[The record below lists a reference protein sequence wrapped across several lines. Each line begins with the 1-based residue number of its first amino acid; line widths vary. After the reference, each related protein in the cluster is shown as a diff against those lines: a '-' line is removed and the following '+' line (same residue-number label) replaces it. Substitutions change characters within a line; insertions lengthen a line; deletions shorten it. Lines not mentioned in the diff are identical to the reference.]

1 MFGFAFRLIG
11 RVITFVVRV
20 AVFVGAT
27 AVVAG
32 GVAYMLFD
40 GEQYKKQLSQ
50 RVVDVTGRALAIDGK
65 AELDLALPPRIVLN
79 NVRIKNASWGSRPDM
94 VRIRR
99 MEIRLNP
106 LAAVSGGESVSQIN
120 VAGADVLLETNPQGL
135 GNWEAFAIGVG
146 PAMSGVMAALGQF
159 GLFGATPSAPP
170 FSFSDTT
177 FTFRDGAT
185 GRVQTASLGNLF
197 EFNPGAGFPPEAA
210 AGGSHVLA
218 AANSDNT
225 NPCDGNPQSDQ
236 KQADQKQAKDQGQSG
251 TPPPPPPKP
260 ATVR

>member
-1 MFGFAFRLIG
+1 MLGFAFRLVG

-40 GEQYKKQLSQ
+40 GEQYNKQLSQ

-65 AELDLALPPRIVLN
+65 AELQLSLPPRIVLN
-79 NVRIKNASWGSRPDM
+79 NVRLKNAPWGSRPDM

-106 LAAVSGGESVSQIN
+106 LAAVSGGDSVSQVN
-120 VAGADVLLETNPQGL
+120 LAGADVLLETNPQGL

-146 PAMSGVMAALGQF
+146 PGMTGIMATLGQF
-159 GLFGATPSAPP
+159 GLFGSNPSPP
-170 FSFSDTT
+170 PVSFSDTT
-177 FTFRDGAT
+177 VTFRDGAS
-185 GRVQTASLGNLF
+185 GRVQSASFGNLF
-197 EFNPGAGFPPEAA
+197 QFDSGGFPPETAA
-210 AGGSHVLA
+210 SGSHVLA

-225 NPCDGNPQSDQ
+225 NPCDGTPQSDQ
-236 KQADQKQAKDQGQSG
+236 KQSDQKQAKDQAQPGA
-251 TPPPPPPKP
+251 PPPPPPRP
-260 ATVR
+260 AAAR